1 MNVSACFGL
10 FRRRQAW
17 LAVVVACGVAVFQA
31 CKPDPDVQEPVPQR
45 GAIIYDSLIYSF
57 NKTQADS
64 FLKARNL
71 ALLPVQNGLR
81 FYRIK
86 YHTPDPVGGMTTASA
101 GIVLPILADPSTGVP
116 MLAYNHG
123 TISKRKAVPS
133 YGGLEQTLGVVMAS
147 QGFCAV
153 LSDYLGL
160 GDSDFPYHPYIHASS
175 EATAIVDAL
184 RAAKTLAARESV
196 ALNGKLFL
204 AGYSQG
210 GHATMAAHRELQ
222 TKHAGEF
229 TVTASAPLA
238 GPHDLGGV
246 QADMIASDQEYA
258 VPSYLPFFIIGY
270 NNIYKLYPSL
280 SDIIKPEYMAS
291 VIPMFNGEYSNS
303 QIDALMPKV
312 PKEIIKPEVMAAY
325 VNDPNHPLRRVL
337 ADNNTH
343 TGWVPQ
349 APIFMAHCTSD
360 EEVSYQNS
368 VVARRKFAEQG
379 ADTLNNIRLT
389 SPSSTLTHFQ
399 CAEPSILS
407 AYLWF
412 QNFR

>member
-1 MNVSACFGL
+1 MEFVTYLATL
-10 FRRRQAW
+10 RLWYRW
-17 LAVVVACGVAVFQA
+17 LPVFVALGVGFSA
-31 CKPDPDVQEPVPQR
+31 CKPDPDKPDAVPQR
-45 GAIIYDSLIYSF
+45 GDIIYDSLIYSF
-57 NKTQADS
+57 DKTQADS

-81 FYRIK
+81 FYRVK
-86 YHTPDPVGGMTTASA
+86 YHTPDPMGVLTTATA
-101 GIVLPILADPSTGVP
+101 GIVVPILSDRSVAVP
-116 MLAYNHG
+116 MLSYNHG

-133 YGGLEQTLGVVMAS
+133 YRGLEQTLGVVMAT
-147 QGFCAV
+147 QGYCAV
-153 LSDYLGL
+153 LADYLGL
-160 GDSDFPYHPYIHASS
+160 GDSDFPYHPYIHAAS
-175 EATAIVDAL
+175 EATAVVDAL
-184 RAAKTLAARESV
+184 RAAKKIASRDGV
-196 ALNGKLFL
+196 PLNGKLFL

-210 GHATMAAHRELQ
+210 GHVTMAAHRELQ
-222 TKHAGEF
+222 TKHADEF

-246 QADMIASDQEYA
+246 QADMIASDQEYS

-280 SDIIKPEYMAS
+280 SDIIKPEYMSS
-291 VIPMFNGEYSNS
+291 VIPMFNGEFSNS
-303 QIDALMPKV
+303 EIDAFMPKV

-325 VNDPNHPLRRVL
+325 ASNPNHPLRRVL

-349 APIFMAHCTSD
+349 APVFMLHCRSD

-368 VVARRKFAEQG
+368 VVARQKFAEQG
-379 ADTLNNIRLT
+379 GDTLTKIRLS
-389 SPSSTLTHFQ
+389 SPSSSLTHFQ
-399 CAEPSILS
+399 CGEPSILS